1 MGTRTR
7 LWQVGISGVDLGE
20 HPQHLQN
27 WLDKGFHGDLNYM
40 AAHGAKRGRPD
51 LLEAYAQR
59 VISVRMDYLVD
70 KPKARSIPEH
80 PHQGVIA
87 RYALGRDYHKTLRKR
102 LQKFGEKIISEVG
115 DMSYRPFVDSAP
127 ILERAVARTSRFRL
141 DWQKHDAHQSPSRF
155 IFLFR

>member
-1 MGTRTR
+1 MQKIPLQQQDMAQLTTQIKQWG
-7 LWQVGISGVDLGE
+7 LELGFQQVGISGVDLGE

-70 KPKARSIPEH
+70 KPKARSIPEN

-87 RYALGRDYHKTLRKR
+87 RYALGRDYHKTLRRR
-102 LQKFGEKIISEVG
+102 LLMLVRK
-115 DMSYRPFVDSAP
+115 
-127 ILERAVARTSRFRL
+127 
-141 DWQKHDAHQSPSRF
+141 
-155 IFLFR
+155 LF